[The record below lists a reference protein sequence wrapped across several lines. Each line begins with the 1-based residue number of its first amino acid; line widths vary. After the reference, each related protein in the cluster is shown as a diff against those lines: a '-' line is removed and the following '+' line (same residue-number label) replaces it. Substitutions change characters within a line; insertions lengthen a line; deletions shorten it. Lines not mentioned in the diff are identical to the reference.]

1 MSAAAA
7 ARRQRGPAF
16 HGLKASAGAVDE
28 DDEEDDFE
36 DFGGHAVAA
45 AVLSAAATE
54 GEAAAPAFEI
64 AADWARGALLAPER
78 ADAEGA
84 LRVARALLRAS
95 RPDLGCCSCAAAS
108 SAAKSALLRIQEAAV
123 ECFGAPLL
131 LEMRGER
138 LLRRRREAAAA
149 AEEEKQ
155 KGASAAA
162 VAVAADVSFQH

>member
-7 ARRQRGPAF
+7 RRRGPAF
-16 HGLKASAGAVDE
+16 GAAAPLSAVAEDGEKESAGAGADE
-28 DDEEDDFE
+28 DDF
-36 DFGGHAVAA
+36 DFGGYAVAD

-64 AADWARGALLAPER
+64 AADWARGALLVPAR

-84 LRVARALLRAS
+84 LRVARALLKAS
-95 RPDLGCCSCAAAS
+95 RPETLDRRCSRASDVAAAAAAAEAAAAA
-108 SAAKSALLRIQEAAV
+108 AAKSALLRIQEAAV

-138 LLRRRREAAAA
+138 RC
-149 AEEEKQ
+149 
-155 KGASAAA
+155 
-162 VAVAADVSFQH
+162 